1 MKGWYQRWY
10 NDEQD
15 DYNDK
20 QDDNNDEQDDKNDE
34 QDDNN
39 DKQTNNEN
47 EQDDADDEQDD
58 NDDEHDDNGD
68 EQDDN
73 NDEQE
78 DIDDDNNGDVVPVG
92 HLYITLRMPQT
103 ATDSTAP
110 STQFIIIIIT
120 SCLNWQDYNKA
131 FDGFSDTVD

>member
-1 MKGWYQRWY
+1 MAIRAPDGA
-10 NDEQD
+10 
-15 DYNDK
+15 
-20 QDDNNDEQDDKNDE
+20 NN
-34 QDDNN
+34 
-39 DKQTNNEN
+39 
-47 EQDDADDEQDD
+47 DEQDD
-58 NDDEHDDNGD
+58 NDDEQDDDID

-73 NDEQE
+73 IDEQCDNNDDGQD
-78 DIDDDNNGDVVPVG
+78 DIDYGNNADFVPVG

-110 STQFIIIIIT
+110 RTQFFIIIIT